1 MLRRSALLLPRL
13 AAGRGLAAADATG
26 GATAATRAAP
36 GPGSEAT
43 RPQDVQQPPAGP
55 QQRQQLRWQSAA
67 LPQPAYASDDEGQA
81 GGSSRSSSR
90 LSEEQQHQLRDYRR
104 RLEEMQWGGASSGPA
119 SAESQQ
125 QPQQQQQQRIVEER
139 AAAWPTPQQV
149 AERLRSS
156 KGASCSSAALPQ
168 PAPTEQDGV
177 GSGSGSTLDWR
188 EVVERVR
195 ASQQDVSGE
204 QMLTDTY
211 GRRHSYLRISLTERC
226 NLRCLYCMP
235 EEGVDLTPS
244 ADLLSTAE
252 VLRLARLFAA
262 SGVDKVRLTGG
273 EPTLRSDLVDIT
285 AGLRALPGIKAVG
298 LTSNGLTLGR
308 KLPALKQAG
317 LSLLN
322 ISLDTLQP
330 ERFVAMTRRQ
340 GHERVLGSI
349 RQAVELGFN
358 PVKVNVVVMRGVNE
372 DEVPAFVELTRGVPV
387 NVRFI
392 EYMPFDGNVWSD
404 SKMVPYRD
412 LLQVVQARYG
422 ELERCAD
429 PRGEVA
435 KNFKVPGFCGS
446 VSFITS
452 MTKAFC
458 SDCNRLRVMADG
470 NLKVCLFGANEVS
483 LRDAMREGASD
494 ADLRAIVSAAV
505 DRKRAAHAG
514 MFELAAAPNRAMVKI
529 GG

>member
-1 MLRRSALLLPRL
+1 MLRRGIPLLPRL
-13 AAGRGLAAADATG
+13 AAARGLTAADAG
-26 GATAATRAAP
+26 SAAASVACAATCPGAEAP
-36 GPGSEAT
+36 
-43 RPQDVQQPPAGP
+43 RPQDVQQPPARA
-55 QQRQQLRWQSAA
+55 QQHHQLRLHSAA
-67 LPQPAYASDDEGQA
+67 LPQPAYASDDEGQPGERGA
-81 GGSSRSSSR
+81 SVPA
-90 LSEEQQHQLRDYRR
+90 EVQQQRLRDYQR
-104 RLEEMQWGGASSGPA
+104 RLEEMQLGDASSRPP
-119 SAESQQ
+119 SASQQ
-125 QPQQQQQQRIVEER
+125 QPRQQPPHHRV
-139 AAAWPTPQQV
+139 AAWPTPDEV
-149 AERLRSS
+149 AERLRSGQ
-156 KGASCSSAALPQ
+156 GASCSSAALPQ
-168 PAPTEQDGV
+168 PSPVEQDGA
-177 GSGSGSTLDWR
+177 GSSSSTLDWR

-195 ASQQDVSGE
+195 ASQQQIDGE
-204 QMLTDTY
+204 QMLTDTF

-235 EEGVDLTPS
+235 EEGVDLTPG
-244 ADLLSTAE
+244 ADLLSTDE

-262 SGVDKVRLTGG
+262 AGVDKIRLTGG
-273 EPTLRSDLVDIT
+273 EPTLRADLVDIT
-285 AGLRALPGIKAVG
+285 AGLHALPGVGAVG

-308 KLPALKQAG
+308 KLPALKEAG

-340 GHERVLGSI
+340 GHDRVLATI
-349 RQAVELGFN
+349 RQAVQLGFN
-358 PVKVNVVVMRGVNE
+358 PVKVNVVVMRGVND
-372 DEVPAFVELTRGVPV
+372 DEVPAFVELTRSAPI

-404 SKMVPYRD
+404 SKMVPYRE
-412 LLQVVQARYG
+412 LLQAVQARYG
-422 ELERCAD
+422 ALERCAD

-435 KNFKVPGFCGS
+435 KNFKVPGFAGS